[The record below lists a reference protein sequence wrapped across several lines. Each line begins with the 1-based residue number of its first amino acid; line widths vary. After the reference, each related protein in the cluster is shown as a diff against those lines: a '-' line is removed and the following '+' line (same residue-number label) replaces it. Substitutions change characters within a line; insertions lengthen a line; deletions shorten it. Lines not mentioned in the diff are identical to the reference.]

1 MNKLPL
7 ILLLGS
13 FLLLSACSKDDN
25 ESLEPGLLGN
35 PTNFSYAQNGPGYT
49 GYMGTAGE
57 SYNEIEENPFILTT
71 DEAISTFSIDADGGS
86 YSNTRRFIE
95 NGSLP
100 PIDAIRTEE
109 FVNFF
114 PFDYLQPAANIPI
127 GLNGEI
133 SDCPWE
139 NGHKLV
145 RIGIQGKDI
154 PRDQQAAANFV
165 LLIDVSGSMNNEDKL
180 GLLQTAFN
188 LFVDEMRATD
198 RLAIV
203 TYAGADQVLLPS
215 TPGTDKDAI
224 KAAINKL
231 TAGGGTNGAGG
242 IFTAYEIAEQNFITG
257 GNNRIILGTDGDF
270 NIGPS
275 SQDEL
280 IDLIEEKRES
290 GVFLSVL
297 GVGTGNLN
305 EGMMEQLANNGN
317 GNFEYIDSELQAQK
331 VMVDEFSKFYT
342 IAKDVKVQIE
352 FNPQVV
358 EQYRLIGYENR
369 VLDNEDFEDD
379 TKDAGEIGG
388 NQSITALYE
397 LIPVPN
403 INYKD
408 YNTFTVDFRYK
419 DPDANS
425 SQALQLEVVDYEV
438 PFAQASENQRFAAVA
453 AGFALILRDS
463 PYKGNLSYRK
473 ILNWLDDAQTYD
485 PNAYRQE
492 LEELIKKAKAL

>member
-1 MNKLPL
+1 MNKLSL
-7 ILLLGS
+7 FLFLGAV
-13 FLLLSACSKDDN
+13 FVLTACSKEDDTPTLDQRSN
-25 ESLEPGLLGN
+25 LGF
-35 PTNFSYAQNGPGYT
+35 FSNTSSGMGFSGYV
-49 GYMGTAGE
+49 GAGE
-57 SYNEIEENPFILTT
+57 RYNEIAENPFVKVS
-71 DEAISTFSIDADGGS
+71 DEPVSTFSIDADGGS
-86 YSNTRRFIE
+86 YANARRFIE
-95 NGSLP
+95 AGEQP
-100 PIDAIRTEE
+100 PVDAIRTEE
-109 FVNFF
+109 FINFF
-114 PFDYLQPAANIPI
+114 PFDYPQPTANVPI

-139 NGHKLV
+139 KDHKLV
-145 RIGIQGKDI
+145 RIGIQGKDV
-154 PRDQQAAANFV
+154 PRAQQAPANFV
-165 LLIDVSGSMNNEDKL
+165 LLIDVSGSMNTDDKL

-188 LFVDEMRATD
+188 LFVDEMRPDD

-203 TYAGADQVLLPS
+203 TYAGSDELVLNS
-215 TPGTDKDAI
+215 TPGTDKATI
-224 KAAINKL
+224 KDAINKL
-231 TAGGGTNGAGG
+231 RSGGGTNGAQG
-242 IFTAYEIAEQNFITG
+242 IVTAYEIAEQNFIDG

-280 IDLIEEKRES
+280 IEMIEEKRES

-317 GNFEYIDSELQAQK
+317 GNFEYIDSEEQAQK
-331 VMVDEFSKFYT
+331 VMVDEFAKFYT
-342 IAKDVKVQIE
+342 IAKDVKIQVE

-358 EQYRLIGYENR
+358 KQYRLIGYENR

-397 LIPVPN
+397 LIPVAN

-408 YNTFTVDFRYK
+408 YNTFKVDFRYK

-425 SQALQLEVVDYEV
+425 SQALTLEVVDYEI
-438 PFAQASENQRFAAVA
+438 PFDQASENQRFAAIA
-453 AGFALILRDS
+453 AGFALVLRDS
-463 PYKGNLSYRK
+463 PYKGNLSYNK
-473 ILNWLDDAQTYD
+473 LLNWLGVAQTFD
-485 PNAYRQE
+485 PNGYRQD
-492 LEELIKKAKAL
+492 LEALIKKAKAL